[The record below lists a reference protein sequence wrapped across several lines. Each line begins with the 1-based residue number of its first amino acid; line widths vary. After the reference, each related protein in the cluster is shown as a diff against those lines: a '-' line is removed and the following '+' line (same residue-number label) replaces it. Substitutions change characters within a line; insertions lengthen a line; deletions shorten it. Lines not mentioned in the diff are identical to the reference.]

1 VDVYRFV
8 SWCLTII
15 AVVTLIWPV
24 NIGLLALA
32 YKVRQGRQPIDMEP
46 SEFWWRCCFGALGL
60 LGISVVLLG
69 LNYLL
74 VQMAGM
80 PAGPVQ
86 IMLLFGYVL
95 AALGFLFWMIAHED
109 LLHAASVFFLYVLL
123 PGVPLLLIGRM
134 THSWE
139 KLMQFA
145 PWLLSPP

>member
-8 SWCLTII
+8 SWCLTVI
-15 AVVTLIWPV
+15 AVVTIIWPV
-24 NIGLLALA
+24 NSALLALA
-32 YKVRQGRQPIDMEP
+32 YKVRQGRQPIEMEAY
-46 SEFWWRCCFGALGL
+46 EFWWRCCFGALGMFGMSL
-60 LGISVVLLG
+60 VLLG
-69 LNYLL
+69 LDYLM
-74 VQMAGM
+74 VRTAGM

-86 IMLLFGYVL
+86 FMLLMAYIAAAIGY
-95 AALGFLFWMIAHED
+95 LFWMIAHED